1 MAEYDRKTAWQKIDM
16 VSFHN
21 LTVKF
26 LEAHRRGSGGPA
38 GGGISQN
45 VHTPAIL
52 YPPTG
57 RKIVVSYMHSQEPRA
72 ARPWPG
78 AGGEICH
85 PRACSAAGRLC
96 ILPPGCGGRQTTPRP
111 RVLNIKREK
120 NRPGAGTSSGP
131 ICWQVKLYGEKPRRV
146 PSSTLRPQAR
156 FEANRRLRRLLGR
169 DDDGIIWK
177 LVISEDM
184 RLRNDTSHGGWDD
197 NFGRNRISSAMRS
210 FSQERPSGLS

>member
-1 MAEYDRKTAWQKIDM
+1 MLKERRGFLAEYDRKTARQKIDM

-78 AGGEICH
+78 TGGEICH

-131 ICWQVKLYGEKPRRV
+131 ILFPFYIQHAGAWSRLSAPTAGGQYA
-146 PSSTLRPQAR
+146 QA
-156 FEANRRLRRLLGR
+156 A
-169 DDDGIIWK
+169 
-177 LVISEDM
+177 
-184 RLRNDTSHGGWDD
+184 GG
-197 NFGRNRISSAMRS
+197 
-210 FSQERPSGLS
+210 

>member
-78 AGGEICH
+78 TGGEICH

-111 RVLNIKREK
+111 RVLKIKREK

-146 PSSTLRPQAR
+146 PSSA
-156 FEANRRLRRLLGR
+156 
-169 DDDGIIWK
+169 DDGIIWK

>member
-1 MAEYDRKTAWQKIDM
+1 MQKERRGVLAEYDRKTAWQKIDM

-146 PSSTLRPQAR
+146 PSSA
-156 FEANRRLRRLLGR
+156 
-169 DDDGIIWK
+169 DDGIIWK